1 MLSCAVIAPLAVDF
15 SLLRPFIAHLFDGS
29 RSDSINDVVIIASV
43 ILLSST

>member
-1 MLSCAVIAPLAVDF
+1 MASLAADF
-15 SLLRPFIAHLFDGS
+15 ALLRLFITNLFDGS

>member
-1 MLSCAVIAPLAVDF
+1 MAPLAVDF
-15 SLLRPFIAHLFDGS
+15 GRLRLLITHLFDGS